1 MCKSSAIQKTPIFF
15 SSLLLLSFSEFGA
28 AHFGSVLPFAARD
41 PGVPAPKL
49 KVCLSL
55 KTDIKNRH

>member
-15 SSLLLLSFSEFGA
+15 FSSLLLLLSFCEFGA

-41 PGVPAPKL
+41 PGV
-49 KVCLSL
+49 
-55 KTDIKNRH
+55 KTLPFS